1 MASVMSVSASD
12 LSDATLKRTLHAD
25 AQLLH
30 HYFASPAAALGDAA
44 VAATM
49 YREVVSGVGT
59 QGASTATA
67 LGSWLPPLC
76 HERRY
81 TKQLKLRKKAGDTG
95 ALLTLLPEHE
105 EARSKMLKCLQ
116 RTSHF
121 LVSRIDTHAHLIH
134 VRSQLLLRYHLA
146 LERWARREEISSIVG
161 AGFAEDGSP
170 LPAGS
175 TKVEPPGQETAEDK
189 MKSEHTWHTAQPA
202 EEHAPPGLECD
213 SHSSVDSLFVLF
225 CVFVFAIPGSWS
237 SYSLV
242 P

>member
-1 MASVMSVSASD
+1 MSVVSLSPSD
-12 LSDATLKRTLHAD
+12 LSDATLKRTMHAD
-25 AQLLH
+25 SQMLH
-30 HYFASPAAALGDAA
+30 HYFASPSAALGDAA

-49 YREVVSGVGT
+49 YREVLSGVGT

-81 TKQLKLRKKAGDTG
+81 TKQLKLRKKAADTG

-105 EARSKMLKCLQ
+105 EARSKLLKCMQ
-116 RTSHF
+116 RASHF
-121 LVSRIDTHAHLIH
+121 LVSRIDPHAHLMH
-134 VRSQLLLRYHLA
+134 ARSQLLLRYHLA

-175 TKVEPPGQETAEDK
+175 AKVEPPGQETAEDK
-189 MKSEHTWHTAQPA
+189 MKS
-202 EEHAPPGLECD
+202 D
-213 SHSSVDSLFVLF
+213 NNSVASQQ
-225 CVFVFAIPGSWS
+225 AS
-237 SYSLV
+237 
-242 P
+242 